1 MLPPSEKIRGLRG
14 RVWVKMVIELPASLA
29 EFGFPR
35 FDSAAETGM
44 ISRWLLHAN
53 ASASSTHTGSP
64 VSVRWKGSAVS
75 SVIRRRA
82 SSPSFGA
89 QKNGL
94 QGMWSD
100 ALELVRPHDTA
111 GGGVFR
117 RRPPAGFWVSSLAAG
132 NTP

>member
-1 MLPPSEKIRGLRG
+1 
-14 RVWVKMVIELPASLA
+14 MVIELPASLA

-53 ASASSTHTGSP
+53 ASVSSTHTGSP

-82 SSPSFGA
+82 SSPSLNVVGRTWA
-89 QKNGL
+89 GT
-94 QGMWSD
+94 
-100 ALELVRPHDTA
+100 TA
-111 GGGVFR
+111 RHGGGGACF
-117 RRPPAGFWVSSLAAG
+117 AGARGAILKFEFGGGTTCPWG
-132 NTP
+132 